1 MKRFNLLTL
10 SFLISAMLIIT
21 ACEPSQPDKLTVAC
35 DATWPPFEQVNEKT
49 REVEGYGIDLMKA
62 IAQKAGLDIRFVNVN
77 FDTVLAGIAQCQYD
91 MAVSS
96 ITITEERKKDILFS
110 DPYFAAGQ
118 VVTVRADNKEIKGRD
133 SLPGRTA
140 GAQIGT
146 TGSIEISKMPGVKLK
161 TYDDVGLAF
170 QDLMNGQIDAVV
182 SDYPVAAGYA
192 AKNPQKLK
200 NVGDMFTDE
209 NYGIAICRN
218 NPNLVAKVNAA
229 LKALKAEG
237 YLDKLNSKWILGK

>member
-1 MKRFNLLTL
+1 MKRLLWFTVVGL
-10 SFLISAMLIIT
+10 MAVSLMLGGCTKSTTKIR
-21 ACEPSQPDKLTVAC
+21 VAT

-49 REVEGYGIDLMKA
+49 KEVEGYGIELVKA
-62 IAQKAGLDIRFVNVN
+62 IAQKAGLDIQFVNVN

-118 VVTVRADNKEIKGRD
+118 VVTVRAGNTVIKGRD
-133 SLPGRTA
+133 SLPGRTV

-161 TYDDVGLAF
+161 TFDDVGLAF

-182 SDYPVAAGYA
+182 SDYPVAVGYVV
-192 AKNPQKLK
+192 KNPQTLK

-209 NYGIAICRN
+209 SYGIAICKK
-218 NPNLVAKVNAA
+218 NPQLVPKVNAA
-229 LKALKAEG
+229 LKALREEG
-237 YLDKLNSKWILGK
+237 YLDKLNNKWILGR

>member
-1 MKRFNLLTL
+1 MAALLV
-10 SFLISAMLIIT
+10 FISCAP
-21 ACEPSQPDKLTVAC
+21 AAPSQPKKLTVAC
-35 DATWPPFEQVNEKT
+35 DATWPPFELVNEQT
-49 REVEGYGIDLMKA
+49 REVDGYGIDLMKA

-77 FDTVLAGIAQCQYD
+77 FDTLIAGIARCQYD

-96 ITITEERKKDILFS
+96 ITITEERKKEILFS

-118 VVTVRADNKEIKGRD
+118 IVSVQKDNADIKGKD
-133 SLPGRTA
+133 DLAGKTA

-146 TGSIEISKMPGVKLK
+146 TGAIEIGKMPGVKLK

-182 SDYPVAAGYA
+182 SDYPVAVGYVV
-192 AKNPQKLK
+192 KNPKQLK
-200 NVGDMFTDE
+200 NVGTMFTDE

-218 NPNLVAKVNAA
+218 NPHLVPVINAA
-229 LKALKAEG
+229 LKALKDEG
-237 YLDKLNSKWILGK
+237 YLNKLNNKWILGK